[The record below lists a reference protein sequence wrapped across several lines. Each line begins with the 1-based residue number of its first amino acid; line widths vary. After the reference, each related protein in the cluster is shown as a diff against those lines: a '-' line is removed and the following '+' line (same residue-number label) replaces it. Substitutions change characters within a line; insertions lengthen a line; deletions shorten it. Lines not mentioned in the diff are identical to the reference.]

1 MKIPVRTA
9 AIFSLLPLL
18 LLPILLQAKNLSEI
32 TTNATGSRWYNSS
45 LLWFLA
51 ALVFAFLLILVLRSG
66 TKKEAPAKED

>member
-18 LLPILLQAKNLSEI
+18 LLPILLRAKNLSEI
-32 TTNATGSRWYNSS
+32 TTNAAGSRWYNSS

-66 TKKEAPAKED
+66 PKKEAPAEED